1 MTLRIDIS
9 IKKCMNE
16 NLPITIFDEGI
27 IKLLFIINYYYNWIQ
42 EIIIICI
49 IHSLMKFETK

>member
-1 MTLRIDIS
+1 MDIS

-27 IKLLFIINYYYNWIQ
+27 IKLLFIINYYYN
-42 EIIIICI
+42 
-49 IHSLMKFETK
+49 